1 MSYTSLIYYVMVIVL
16 LIIYYAVPKRFRWL
30 VLLSGSIYFYTQVIQ
45 RKGQIAL
52 FLLSI
57 IISYLAGLI
66 LQKMRSTANAAAK
79 RAVLF
84 AGIFLSALPL
94 ILVRTGDFISGSVLH
109 TARVSWIIP
118 VGLSFYTLQLA
129 AYLAD
134 IYKGKINAQTNPL
147 KYGLFAAFFPQ
158 IIQGPIP
165 RYKQLQKSLFNG
177 NSFDP
182 DNIMRG
188 IQLIIWGFFLKYMIA
203 DKAAVIVNSVF
214 DNHHAYAG
222 VYVWVAAIL
231 YSIQLYADFLSCTT
245 LSQGVAEMF
254 GIHLVNN
261 FSHPYFSS
269 SVKEFWRRWHMS
281 LSFWLRDYVYI
292 PLGGNKKGKLFK
304 WINLIITFSVSGLW
318 HGGSWKFLVW
328 GLLHAFYQIIG
339 EVRHGIAVKY
349 DLMYFEL
356 KDDRVSAALH
366 KIGTFFLVMMA
377 WIIFRADTLKVSL
390 KMIRS
395 MFTTFNP
402 WVLFDDSL
410 FRLGLNWKE
419 CVVLLISIFVL
430 FGVSKVQ
437 ERGTVIRDWFCDMDN
452 MDIWIIWLW
461 LRCK

>member
-231 YSIQLYADFLSCTT
+231 YSIQLYADFLSDPVT
-245 LSQGVAEMF
+245 
-254 GIHLVNN
+254 
-261 FSHPYFSS
+261 
-269 SVKEFWRRWHMS
+269 RRCGNV
-281 LSFWLRDYVYI
+281 RD
-292 PLGGNKKGKLFK
+292 P
-304 WINLIITFSVSGLW
+304 SC
-318 HGGSWKFLVW
+318 
-328 GLLHAFYQIIG
+328 
-339 EVRHGIAVKY
+339 E
-349 DLMYFEL
+349 
-356 KDDRVSAALH
+356 
-366 KIGTFFLVMMA
+366 
-377 WIIFRADTLKVSL
+377 
-390 KMIRS
+390 
-395 MFTTFNP
+395 
-402 WVLFDDSL
+402 
-410 FRLGLNWKE
+410 
-419 CVVLLISIFVL
+419 
-430 FGVSKVQ
+430 
-437 ERGTVIRDWFCDMDN
+437 
-452 MDIWIIWLW
+452 
-461 LRCK
+461 

>member
-188 IQLIIWGFFLKYMIA
+188 IQLVIWGFFLKYMIA

-261 FSHPYFSS
+261 FSHPYFSA

-292 PLGGNKKGKLFK
+292 PLGGNKKG
-304 WINLIITFSVSGLW
+304 
-318 HGGSWKFLVW
+318 
-328 GLLHAFYQIIG
+328 
-339 EVRHGIAVKY
+339 
-349 DLMYFEL
+349 
-356 KDDRVSAALH
+356 
-366 KIGTFFLVMMA
+366 
-377 WIIFRADTLKVSL
+377 
-390 KMIRS
+390 
-395 MFTTFNP
+395 
-402 WVLFDDSL
+402 
-410 FRLGLNWKE
+410 
-419 CVVLLISIFVL
+419 
-430 FGVSKVQ
+430 
-437 ERGTVIRDWFCDMDN
+437 
-452 MDIWIIWLW
+452 
-461 LRCK
+461 

>member
-1 MSYTSLIYYVMVIVL
+1 MTLGGNMGYTTLVYYAMVIVL
-16 LIIYYAVPKRFRWL
+16 LIVYYVVPKRHRWF
-30 VLLSGSIYFYTQVIQ
+30 VLLLGSIYFYTQVISSKKQ
-45 RKGQIAL
+45 LAV

-57 IISYLAGLI
+57 IVSYITGLI
-66 LQKMRSTANAAAK
+66 LQKIGSSASVTTKRVILFVGISLTA
-79 RAVLF
+79 F
-84 AGIFLSALPL
+84 PL
-94 ILVRTGDFISGSVLH
+94 ILVRIGDSICGSILH
-109 TARVSWIIP
+109 VSKVNWIVP
-118 VGLSFYTLQLA
+118 VGLSFYTLQLV

-134 IYKGKINAQTNPL
+134 IYKGKINAQTDL
-147 KYGLFAAFFPQ
+147 MKYALFVTFFPQ

-165 RYKQLQKSLFNG
+165 RYKQLQKSLFDG

-188 IQLIIWGFFLKYMIA
+188 IQLVIWGFFLKYMIA

-261 FSHPYFSS
+261 FSRPYFSA

-292 PLGGNKKGKLFK
+292 PLGGNKKGRLFK

-339 EVRHGIAVKY
+339 EVRHG
-349 DLMYFEL
+349 MQ
-356 KDDRVSAALH
+356 
-366 KIGTFFLVMMA
+366 G
-377 WIIFRADTLKVSL
+377 
-390 KMIRS
+390 
-395 MFTTFNP
+395 
-402 WVLFDDSL
+402 
-410 FRLGLNWKE
+410 
-419 CVVLLISIFVL
+419 
-430 FGVSKVQ
+430 
-437 ERGTVIRDWFCDMDN
+437 
-452 MDIWIIWLW
+452 
-461 LRCK
+461 